1 MNVKLYRFENN
12 NFVLKAVI
20 DDIQQISWEHNLY
33 SAGQFTISIN
43 YNIPN
48 AKLFERG
55 IFVQFENDPY
65 MFGEI
70 STITNSIGQ
79 NGKGSEMLNIS
90 GYDARYLFKRRVI
103 KNLNNNE
110 TWSMTAKG
118 ELCMRNLIADQC
130 GSNAETKRRLP
141 ITNIIP
147 EASSAIG
154 EDYSVSESFSS
165 LYDVLVTIATQ
176 SKIGWRIKFDG
187 SLTLEVYSGSDL
199 SNSVFLSTDYESL
212 ANGSFSDTS
221 NSFANSIYIAGK
233 GSGSERD
240 LYEGENGT
248 PSGFDRFEA
257 YDNQSSMSTEEEYRT
272 EAENMLIQYGQTI
285 TISGAGLVKCP
296 YVFKQQYNIGDT
308 VTVEFSGKRAAVQI
322 LSVTESWNWNKY
334 GLSFNFGKPR
344 NSLDE
349 QLQLML
355 RKLSAASNTSSACE
369 SIKWYNIAT
378 ETSQEQKDVTFNTLG
393 FTGVIPTGGKTFT
406 LYCDDEGVGA
416 KSYKIYTKNL
426 TGSDSLT
433 LTTGVTGAENASI
446 NAGNNIIMVIVD
458 TDGNVIMQSSTA
470 ELPDDSVTTPK
481 ISDDAVTTPKI
492 DDGAVTLPK
501 VSDEVVSYDVG
512 YICTTASN
520 IQDKEITVGDNF
532 VLKAGV
538 VLKVLFRLSNT
549 TDNPNLKLIDSDE
562 NVIATIPIAVADTTG
577 NPPRKLLVGKTIK
590 TSEQISGQWI
600 GSSNFMVWDRY
611 TILDLMYDGTYFVIM
626 GNPVLLWGKNVHSYT
641 TSVSTN
647 EPPTGNYIVRANG
660 EIEQWGAISG
670 SGFQTVYFFVEY
682 GSSDN
687 YFATAIGN
695 TSDTSRNYG
704 ADNYTTASVR
714 FYLRNGS
721 NRYYSKGIYK
731 VSDSKSRETETDD
744 EGDSDEKEEK

>member
-1 MNVKLYRFENN
+1 MNIKLYKFENN
-12 NFVLKAVI
+12 NFVLKAII

-48 AKLFERG
+48 ARLFERG
-55 IFVQFENDPY
+55 LFVQFENDPY

-118 ELCMRNLIADQC
+118 ELCMRNLVADQC
-130 GSNAETKRRLP
+130 GSNAEIKRRLP

-187 SLTLEVYSGSDL
+187 SLTLEVYNGNDL

-257 YDNQSSMSTEEEYRT
+257 YDNQSSMSTEEEYKT

-296 YVFKQQYNIGDT
+296 YIFKQQYNIGDT

-369 SIKWYNIAT
+369 SVKWYNIAN

-393 FTGVIPTGGKTFT
+393 FTGAIPSGGRTFT
-406 LYCDDEGVGA
+406 LYRDDEGTGA
-416 KSYKIYTKNL
+416 KSYTIYTKNL
-426 TGSDSLT
+426 SGSDNLII
-433 LTTGVTGAENASI
+433 TTGVVGATNFTFKPIDSVARILVDTEGNIVPIGLNENNITTEISEGNNNIPTSDAVNSALSNIGASVPTGTMFIYGGSVAPDGWLVCDGSAISRSTYAELFGVIGTSYGVGDGSTTFNIPDMRDRFVQGASTSNPI
-446 NAGNNIIMVIVD
+446 GTKLEAGIPNITTQDNDGSNTSGYMLWSMGNTYANNNIKAGTTYGAVSTMAGATPYGVQAGNIDFPYGLNFNAKNGETK
-458 TDGNVIMQSSTA
+458 TDG
-470 ELPDDSVTTPK
+470 
-481 ISDDAVTTPKI
+481 
-492 DDGAVTLPK
+492 TL
-501 VSDEVVSYDVG
+501 
-512 YICTTASN
+512 
-520 IQDKEITVGDNF
+520 
-532 VLKAGV
+532 
-538 VLKVLFRLSNT
+538 
-549 TDNPNLKLIDSDE
+549 
-562 NVIATIPIAVADTTG
+562 
-577 NPPRKLLVGKTIK
+577 K
-590 TSEQISGQWI
+590 TS
-600 GSSNFMVWDRY
+600 
-611 TILDLMYDGTYFVIM
+611 
-626 GNPVLLWGKNVHSYT
+626 
-641 TSVSTN
+641 N
-647 EPPTGNYIVRANG
+647 EHHVYGASDTVQPPAVCMNYI
-660 EIEQWGAISG
+660 IK
-670 SGFQTVYFFVEY
+670 Y
-682 GSSDN
+682 
-687 YFATAIGN
+687 
-695 TSDTSRNYG
+695 
-704 ADNYTTASVR
+704 
-714 FYLRNGS
+714 
-721 NRYYSKGIYK
+721 
-731 VSDSKSRETETDD
+731 
-744 EGDSDEKEEK
+744 

>member
-1 MNVKLYRFENN
+1 MNIKLYKFENN
-12 NFVLKAVI
+12 NFVLKAII

-48 AKLFERG
+48 ARLFERG
-55 IFVQFENDPY
+55 LFVQFENDPY

-110 TWSMTAKG
+110 TWSMTARG

-130 GSNAETKRRLP
+130 GSNAEIKRRLP

-187 SLTLEVYSGSDL
+187 SLTLEVYNGNDL

-240 LYEGENGT
+240 LYEGENGS

-257 YDNQSSMSTEEEYRT
+257 YDNQSSMSTEEEYKT

-296 YVFKQQYNIGDT
+296 YIFKQQYNIGDT

-369 SIKWYNIAT
+369 SVKWYNIANET
-378 ETSQEQKDVTFNTLG
+378 EQEQKDVTFNTLG
-393 FTGVIPTGGKTFT
+393 FTGAIPSGGRTFT
-406 LYCDDEGVGA
+406 LYRDDEGTGA
-416 KSYKIYTKNL
+416 KSYTIYTKNL
-426 TGSDSLT
+426 SGSDNLII
-433 LTTGVTGAENASI
+433 TTGVVGATNFTFKPIDSVARILVDTEGNIIPIGLNENNITTEISEGNNNIPTSDAVNSALSSIGASVPTGTIFIYGGSVAPDGWLVCDGSAISRSTYAELFGVIGTSYGVGDGSTTFNIPDMRDRFVQGASTSNPIGTKLEAGLPNITGQLNASRSWTANKDEGSGSFNWGANSAI
-446 NAGNNIIMVIVD
+446 YGS
-458 TDGNVIMQSSTA
+458 NVGSKYGCIAWGGGT
-470 ELPDDSVTTPK
+470 
-481 ISDDAVTTPKI
+481 
-492 DDGAVTLPK
+492 
-501 VSDEVVSYDVG
+501 G
-512 YICTTASN
+512 Y
-520 IQDKEITVGDNF
+520 
-532 VLKAGV
+532 
-538 VLKVLFRLSNT
+538 
-549 TDNPNLKLIDSDE
+549 
-562 NVIATIPIAVADTTG
+562 
-577 NPPRKLLVGKTIK
+577 
-590 TSEQISGQWI
+590 
-600 GSSNFMVWDRY
+600 
-611 TILDLMYDGTYFVIM
+611 
-626 GNPVLLWGKNVHSYT
+626 
-641 TSVSTN
+641 TSVNIDASKSN
-647 EPPTGNYIVRANG
+647 SI
-660 EIEQWGAISG
+660 
-670 SGFQTVYFFVEY
+670 Y
-682 GSSDN
+682 GSSDTVQPPAVCMN
-687 YFATAIGN
+687 YIIK
-695 TSDTSRNYG
+695 Y
-704 ADNYTTASVR
+704 
-714 FYLRNGS
+714 
-721 NRYYSKGIYK
+721 
-731 VSDSKSRETETDD
+731 
-744 EGDSDEKEEK
+744 

>member
-1 MNVKLYRFENN
+1 MNIKLYKFEND
-12 NFVLKAVI
+12 NFVLKAII
-20 DDIQQISWEHNLY
+20 DDVQQISWEHNLY

-48 AKLFERG
+48 ARLFERG
-55 IFVQFENDPY
+55 LFVQFENDPY

-118 ELCMRNLIADQC
+118 ELCMRNLIDDQC
-130 GSNAETKRRLP
+130 GSNAEVKRQLP

-147 EASSAIG
+147 GSSNAIG
-154 EDYSVSESFSS
+154 ENYSVSESFSC

-187 SLTLEVYSGSDL
+187 SLTLEVYNGNDL
-199 SNSVFLSTDYESL
+199 SNSVFLSTDFESL

-240 LYEGENGT
+240 LYEGENGA
-248 PSGFDRFEA
+248 PSGFERFEA
-257 YDNQSSMSTEEEYRT
+257 YDNQSSMSTEDEYRT

-296 YVFKQQYNIGDT
+296 YIFKQQYNIGDT

-369 SIKWYNIAT
+369 SVKWYNIANET
-378 ETSQEQKDVTFNTLG
+378 EQEQKDVTFNTLG
-393 FTGVIPTGGKTFT
+393 FTGTIPSGGRTFT
-406 LYCDDEGVGA
+406 LYRDDEGVGA
-416 KSYKIYTKNL
+416 KSYTIYTKNL
-426 TGSDSLT
+426 TGTDALT
-433 LTTGVTGAENASI
+433 LTTGVTGASTATI
-446 NAGNNIIMVIVD
+446 TAGNKIINLLVD
-458 TDGNVIMQSSTA
+458 TDGNIVKNEESTTDIETGSTVGSLAVDGTDVQINGVDVIQNA
-470 ELPDDSVTTPK
+470 GN
-481 ISDDAVTTPKI
+481 A
-492 DDGAVTLPK
+492 GA
-501 VSDEVVSYDVG
+501 
-512 YICTTASN
+512 ICTTSENTNAKA
-520 IQDKEITVGDNF
+520 IDITNF
-532 VLKAGV
+532 NFYNGATI
-538 VLKVLFRLSNT
+538 KVCFTKGNKI
-549 TDNPNLKLIDSDE
+549 DNPMLS
-562 NVIATIPIAVADTTG
+562 VGSSSGGYIPIVFQSEGKLYRPKVHTGYWRGSGTTS
-577 NPPRKLLVGKTIK
+577 
-590 TSEQISGQWI
+590 SEMWQP
-600 GSSNFMVWDRY
+600 Y
-611 TILDLMYDGTYFVIM
+611 TTLELMYLEGTQEVYADRSASTATQVTGGVWLIV
-626 GNPVLLWGKNVHSYT
+626 GNPVVESYYSANNGYSVYADGK
-641 TSVSTN
+641 
-647 EPPTGNYIVRANG
+647 
-660 EIEQWGAISG
+660 IEQWGKGTTDSSAGIDISFRVQFSNTNYIIIPTMGYNINPETTGYKNNPNSSSIRIGVNREVG
-670 SGFQTVYFFVEY
+670 SGIPMRWF
-682 GSSDN
+682 
-687 YFATAIGN
+687 AIG
-695 TSDTSRNYG
+695 Y
-704 ADNYTTASVR
+704 
-714 FYLRNGS
+714 
-721 NRYYSKGIYK
+721 
-731 VSDSKSRETETDD
+731 
-744 EGDSDEKEEK
+744 